1 MSYTVKMSH
10 AAVNAANHCMT
21 NTEAKGSRS
30 DLRNH
35 SRVVRAMQR
44 DCFDK
49 RREIVNG
56 EAVETVRT
64 KESVLHLDE
73 ARFDYFRE
81 AIDAIVKKSVPGVLT
96 IGYDD
101 LLEAMDAA
109 EKEGDNGEA
118 EPAKLE
124 DKVVPIAP
132 TAGKKLANEA

>member
-1 MSYTVKMSH
+1 MSYTIKMTH
-10 AAVNAANHCMT
+10 AAVNASNHCMT

-30 DLRNH
+30 ELRNH

-49 RREIVNG
+49 RKETVNG

-64 KESVLHLDE
+64 KESVLSLDE

-81 AIDAIVKKSVPGVLT
+81 CLDAIVKKSVPGVLT

-101 LLEAMDAA
+101 LLEAMDES
-109 EKEGDNGEA
+109 EKEGDSGE
-118 EPAKLE
+118 EPAADNVVAIASEPKE
-124 DKVVPIAP
+124 KKAANDK
-132 TAGKKLANEA
+132 